1 MILIP
6 LLAAGCISGSAVA
19 AGIDQSAQYQACM
32 ALISRSPMEASESAR
47 TWAERGGGIPA
58 RHCLA
63 RALIGLKKPKEAADE
78 LEGLIKL
85 VPEDRK
91 DLVPDLMGQ
100 AALAWVEVGDL
111 QRAFALQSEALKRR
125 PGDMDL
131 LTDRAITLGQSG
143 HYWEAIDDLNL
154 VLQRAPRRVDALVYR
169 ATAYRYVDELELGLE
184 DAEKAVGA
192 DPRNLAALLERGI
205 QRRLKGDDAG
215 ARSDWM
221 ALLRI
226 APNAAE
232 SEAARANLEKLDV
245 KPR

>member
-1 MILIP
+1 MRAILIP
-6 LLAAGCISGSAVA
+6 LVLISGVASAA
-19 AGIDQSAQYQACM
+19 DIDHSAQYQSCM
-32 ALISRSPMEASESAR
+32 ALVARSPMEASESAR

-63 RALIGLKKPKEAADE
+63 RALVMMNKPQEAAEE
-78 LEGLIKL
+78 LERL
-85 VPEDRK
+85 VKTLPENQK
-91 DLVPDLMGQ
+91 TLAPDLMGQ

-125 PGDMDL
+125 PGDIDL

-169 ATAYRYVDELELGLE
+169 ATAYRYVDELGLGLE
-184 DAEKAVGA
+184 DAEKAVGL
-192 DPRNLAALLERGI
+192 DPRSLSALLERGI

-232 SEAARANLEKLDV
+232 SDAARANLEKLDV